1 MIQIFVVED
10 ELLIRQNIRGI
21 VEALPSPYAFC
32 GEASDGEMA
41 LSMMQ
46 ELMPD
51 ILLTDIRMPF
61 LDGFDLIRHARAIMP
76 WLKVI
81 IISGFDD
88 FEYARKAIA
97 LGVDQ
102 YLLKPIRPADLVKSI
117 DEVARQLQ
125 EERSGSG
132 SGAFD
137 TDEMNQALRQHYLQ
151 ELLFSGENTASLL
164 EKARSLKLDLVST
177 CYQLAIFN
185 FESPSE
191 DRKHILQ
198 TVRTLLDKSEIP
210 LYLVSGSVQITIL
223 VSGNEPEA
231 VVDRI
236 CRFNAMARHE
246 LGESSVIT
254 TVLGSSVQRLSA
266 IADSY
271 RTAMDMMRRV
281 LPLCPGQFIDSGDA
295 VQVTADI
302 LTAETSF
309 GDSYRQKLQYLPREE
324 VPALVED
331 MLTDPQY
338 DSMLMRYYTLIDI
351 MKLTIQFISRRDP
364 SADTKDIAAG
374 LSSRF
379 DLSAAASRK
388 EHFGETLTELLNL
401 ATDPRPD
408 DSDNRRGYVIS
419 RAREYVAEH
428 YNDPDI
434 SLLSAAAHVN
444 MSAAH
449 FSTVFSQS
457 TGQSFINYL
466 TGVRLEKAKELLSST
481 DLKLSA
487 IALEIGYNEPN
498 YFSHVFRKSEGMT
511 PKEYRNLYRRG

>member
-21 VEALPSPYAFC
+21 VEALPAPYAFC

-61 LDGFDLIRHARAIMP
+61 LDGFELIRHARSIMP

-88 FEYARKAIA
+88 FEYARKAIT

-102 YLLKPIRPADLVKSI
+102 YLLKPIRPADLIKAI
-117 DEVARQLQ
+117 DEVTRQLQ
-125 EERSGSG
+125 EERTRPA
-132 SGAFD
+132 SGAYD
-137 TDEMNQALRQHYLQ
+137 SGEMNLALRQHFLQ
-151 ELLFSGENTASLL
+151 ELFFSGENTASLL
-164 EKARSLKLDLVST
+164 EKARSLDPEFIGS
-177 CYQLAIFN
+177 CYQPAVFN
-185 FESPSE
+185 FEAPAE
-191 DRKHILQ
+191 DRNHVLQ
-198 TVRTLLDKSEIP
+198 TVRALLEKAEIP
-210 LYLVSGSVQITIL
+210 LYLVSGSVQITVL
-223 VSGNEPEA
+223 VSGNDPEA

-246 LGESSVIT
+246 LGAGSVIT
-254 TVLGSSVQRLSA
+254 TVLGSPVGRLSA

-281 LPLCPGQFIDSGDA
+281 LPLCPGQFIDANDA

-324 VPALVED
+324 VPVLVKD
-331 MLTDPQY
+331 MLADPQY

-351 MKLTIQFISRRDP
+351 MKLAVQFMSKRSP
-364 SADTKDIAAG
+364 SSDTKDIAAE

-379 DLSAAASRK
+379 DLSAAATRK
-388 EHFGETLTELLNL
+388 DRFGEILTELLNL
-401 ATDPRPD
+401 ATDPR
-408 DSDNRRGYVIS
+408 SDGSEARHGYVIS
-419 RAREYVAEH
+419 RAREYVSKH

-434 SLLSAAAHVN
+434 SLISAAAHVN
-444 MSAAH
+444 MSSAH

-466 TGVRLEKAKELLSST
+466 TAVRMEKAKELLSST
-481 DLKLSA
+481 DMKLSA

-498 YFSHVFRKSEGMT
+498 YFSHVFRKSTGMT
-511 PKEYRNLYRRG
+511 PKEYRGQYRQV

>member
-21 VEALPSPYAFC
+21 VESLPSPYTFC

-61 LDGFDLIRHARAIMP
+61 LDGFGLIRHARALMP

-88 FEYARKAIA
+88 FEYARKAIT

-102 YLLKPIRPADLVKSI
+102 YLLKPIRPADLTKAI

-125 EERSGSG
+125 EERTRPAGAYGS
-132 SGAFD
+132 
-137 TDEMNQALRQHYLQ
+137 DEMNLALRQHFLQ
-151 ELLFSGENTASLL
+151 ELFFSGESTSVLL
-164 EKARSLKLDLVST
+164 EKARSLEPGFIGSW
-177 CYQLAIFN
+177 YQPAVFN
-185 FESPSE
+185 FEAPAE
-191 DRKHILQ
+191 DRGHILQ
-198 TVRTLLDKSEIP
+198 TVRTLLEKAEIP
-210 LYLVSGSVQITIL
+210 LYLVSGSVQITVL
-223 VSGNEPEA
+223 VSGNDPEA

-246 LGESSVIT
+246 LGEGSVIT
-254 TVLGSSVQRLSA
+254 TVLGSPVQRLSA

-281 LPLCPGQFIDSGDA
+281 LPLCPGQFIDAGDA

-302 LTAETSF
+302 LTAETTF

-324 VPALVED
+324 VPALVRD
-331 MLTDPQY
+331 MLSDPQY

-351 MKLTIQFISRRDP
+351 MKLTIQFMSKRSP
-364 SADTKDIAAG
+364 SSDTKDIAAG

-379 DLSAAASRK
+379 DLSAAAARK
-388 EHFGETLTELLNL
+388 EQFGETLTELLNL
-401 ATDPRPD
+401 ATDPR
-408 DSDNRRGYVIS
+408 SDGNEARHGYVVS
-419 RAREYVAEH
+419 RAREYVSEH

-434 SLLSAAAHVN
+434 SLLSVAAHVS

-466 TGVRLEKAKELLSST
+466 TAVRLEKAKELLSRT
-481 DLKLSA
+481 DMKLSA

-498 YFSHVFRKSEGMT
+498 YFSHVFRKAEGMT
-511 PKEYRNLYRRG
+511 PKEYRSQYRQA